1 MQYITFKTET
11 NEVAYNMQGPDGKIT
26 THKEN
31 IPIAVG
37 VCPKCG
43 AILFNQQGIIGE
55 TLHKI
60 AYKQMGDSA
69 AYCGNCGENYCVGPI
84 IDGTCEVINVE
95 KEEKDDSSGEN
106 ANPSTENK

>member
-11 NEVAYNMQGPDGKIT
+11 REVAYNMQGPDGKVT
-26 THKEN
+26 THTE
-31 IPIAVG
+31 PIVTAIG
-37 VCPKCG
+37 ACPKCG
-43 AILFNQQGIIGE
+43 AILFSQQGMIGE

-60 AYKQMGDSA
+60 AHQQMGNSS
-69 AYCGNCGENYCVGPI
+69 AYCQNCGENYCVGPI

-95 KEEKDDSSGEN
+95 EEKDDSSGEN